1 MSSSWSLESPAAA
14 KPGFAYSDIQSLKR
28 IDTAGEDGIKAAA
41 QQFESLFIGMM
52 LKGMRDANAVFAE
65 DNPLSSP
72 EMTMHQEMLDQQWAI
87 HMAESGGMGL
97 APIIE
102 AQLRGERRPAEPGGS
117 TPLLGEH
124 PEKTPPLWERP
135 PGREFLDSQAIRGRA
150 SEARVSE
157 LRSDAA
163 APTGDAKPQAQKR
176 PAFADRQDFITR
188 LLPEIEQVVQGAGL
202 SATAV
207 LAQSALETGWGQKI
221 IHGPDGRSSHNL
233 FGIKAGRGWDGER
246 VTVNT
251 MEVVDGLPR
260 MERAEFR
267 SYPDVRTA
275 IEDYVRLLESDDRY
289 REVLNAEDHVGFT
302 EALQRSGYA
311 TDPRYAQKIRAVLG
325 SLNGLLGS

>member
-102 AQLRGERRPAEPGGS
+102 AQLRGERRPAEPA
-117 TPLLGEH
+117 PAV
-124 PEKTPPLWERP
+124 WERSP
-135 PGREFLDSQAIRGRA
+135 DRDAPIVNRQA
-150 SEARVSE
+150 E
-157 LRSDAA
+157 LPSA
-163 APTGDAKPQAQKR
+163 APTAQARSGPGHKG
-176 PAFADRQDFITR
+176 PAFADREDFIDR
-188 LLPEIEQVVQGAGL
+188 LLPEIERVVTGAGL

-207 LAQSALETGWGQKI
+207 LAQSALETGWGQQI

-246 VTVNT
+246 VAVKT
-251 MEVVDGLPR
+251 MEVVDGIPR
-260 MERAEFR
+260 MATAEFR
-267 SYPDVRTA
+267 SYADVRAA

-325 SLNGLLGS
+325 SLNGLLGT